1 MMTMMPTT
9 KSCLRWT
16 VVTTALLLLCK
27 HSATEVDAYH
37 STYFGAGDSEEGSC
51 DVESIGM
58 ALKRLTPMPM
68 ASSSSSFNS
77 KSSSSMSSKWMNDND
92 EDEDD
97 ENYQKSKRYRPA
109 VFLPT
114 AGQLSSYEEQDYN
127 NNSED
132 EDDDNDDYYNDQRG
146 LRPKADSSSSS
157 SSSSDDLGK
166 GKRRKF
172 RKGRGKGRNGKDGK
186 SSKKSK
192 RDTVNCS
199 PVIERF
205 SSIIAIE
212 FIGDKAAVTNAEKD
226 ALELTLV
233 DAYNEIQETRC
244 DIPYFRTCEVA
255 EIQVVRDGSSDTV
268 FQYLFEVEGTCRGT
282 GCSTNQ
288 QFFSDAVVPISLRRN
303 LRDLRGSDEC
313 DCPEDP
319 DGFGAPSTTEFGAAY
334 FVKVQELR
342 QALVLFN
349 IDSSARVQEVSVTS
363 PTTAPEPTFP
373 PTPAPTPTDPVVT
386 ENPSTSPSESP
397 SRTPSETP
405 SFVPSVSFR
414 PSVSSEPSSPPSGSS
429 APSESESPS
438 NLPSLQPSEVPS
450 EVPSEQPSFVPSS
463 QPTDPG
469 VEAPS
474 LQPSESLS
482 PSFVPSSVP
491 SVEPS
496 ESSKPSLAPSV
507 SPTEPG
513 PE

>member
-1 MMTMMPTT
+1 MMMPTKMA
-9 KSCLRWT
+9 KSCLQGT
-16 VVTTALLLLCK
+16 VVTAALMLLLLCK
-27 HSATEVDAYH
+27 HGATEVEAYQ
-37 STYFGAGDSEEGSC
+37 STYFGAGDCGSEEDTC

-68 ASSSSSFNS
+68 SSSSSSSFNS
-77 KSSSSMSSKWMNDND
+77 KASSPVSSEWRLD
-92 EDEDD
+92 DEDD
-97 ENYQKSKRYRPA
+97 ENYKKSKRRHSA

-114 AGQLSSYEEQDYN
+114 TGQFTSYEEQDSYGSGEEN
-127 NNSED
+127 I
-132 EDDDNDDYYNDQRG
+132 DDDDDFYNDQRG
-146 LRPKADSSSSS
+146 LRPKSDSSPS

-172 RKGRGKGRNGKDGK
+172 RKGRGKGGGKGRKGKDGK

-199 PVIERF
+199 PVIEQF

-212 FIGDKAAVTNAEKD
+212 FIGDKAAVSDSEKA

-244 DIPYFRTCEVA
+244 DNPNFRTCEVA

-288 QFFSDAVVPISLRRN
+288 QFFSDAVEPITITRRT

-319 DGFGAPSTTEFGAAY
+319 DGFGAPSATEFGSVY
-334 FVKVQELR
+334 FIKVQELR
-342 QALVLFN
+342 QALVLLN
-349 IDSSARVQEVSVTS
+349 IDSSARVQEVSVTL
-363 PTTAPEPTFP
+363 PTAAPVPTNPPTPEPT
-373 PTPAPTPTDPVVT
+373 PTEPEGT
-386 ENPSTSPSESP
+386 EVPSQN
-397 SRTPSETP
+397 PSETP
-405 SFVPSVSFR
+405 SFVPSISLQ
-414 PSVSSEPSSPPSGSS
+414 PSESNEPSSQPSGSS
-429 APSESESPS
+429 APSESFSPS
-438 NLPSLQPSEVPS
+438 NVPSFQPSEVPS
-450 EVPSEQPSFVPSS
+450 QQPSGAGPE
-463 QPTDPG
+463 PT
-469 VEAPS
+469 ES
-474 LQPSESLS
+474 PSESPA

-496 ESSKPSLAPSV
+496 ESSNPSNQPSDPV
-507 SPTEPG
+507 T
-513 PE
+513 